1 MEESVIRTYSPGT
14 FAFLGDAVYSLC
26 IREYLARKANCQPD
40 KLHRKSVRFVSA
52 TAQAKAV
59 TALLPELSEEEKD
72 IYRRGKNAHTQYTAK
87 NATKKEYHEATG
99 FEALLGWLYLLER
112 HERIDELV
120 EKAIEIN
127 EG

>member
-1 MEESVIRTYSPGT
+1 MEESVIRTYSTGT

-26 IREYLARKANCQPD
+26 VREHLAKKGNCQPH
-40 KLHRKSVRFVSA
+40 KLHEKSVRFVSA
-52 TAQAKAV
+52 PAQSKAV
-59 TALLPELSEEEKD
+59 NALLPELTEEEAE
-72 IYRRGKNAHTQYTAK
+72 IYRRGKNAHTQFSAK

-112 HERIDELV
+112 HDRVRELA
-120 EKAIEIN
+120 EKAIGIN

>member
-14 FAFLGDAVYSLC
+14 FAFLGDAVYSLH
-26 IREYLARKANCQPD
+26 IREYLAKQGNCQSA

-52 TAQAKAV
+52 AAQAKAV
-59 TALLPELSEEEKD
+59 NALLPELSEEERE
-72 IYRRGKNAHTQYTAK
+72 IYRRGKNAHTQFSAK

-99 FEALLGWLYLLER
+99 FEALLGWLQLLER
-112 HERIDELV
+112 YERIEDLV
-120 EKAIEIN
+120 EKAIRIN